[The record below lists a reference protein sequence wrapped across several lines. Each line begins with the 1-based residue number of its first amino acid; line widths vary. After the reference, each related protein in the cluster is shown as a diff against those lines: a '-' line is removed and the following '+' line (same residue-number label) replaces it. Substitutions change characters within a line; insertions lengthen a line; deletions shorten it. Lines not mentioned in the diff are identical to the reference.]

1 MTERDEPEAVEADLD
16 DFDLPISVR
25 AVDPDTGGPGRYLA
39 FNTAFFDVN
48 ELSEEPSSPSDVVGD
63 ESTQIDAADQRVIDH
78 GRSTEVHVGR
88 AGELL
93 SLRKMPVVRDGSVVA
108 ILTVSTDVTAMATAE
123 TERDMLAVAAHA
135 TDDRLYLYRI
145 EDGRAELVF
154 ANRAGNAF
162 LERIAGASDPL
173 TARARRRLDES
184 LAEVV
189 GGGERQESTIELDDE
204 ISLVRDEPLGLP
216 FGGVSGVVRTISDL
230 TPALRADW
238 TGQLLEMA
246 TLHDTAEAI
255 DRAFTIGCE
264 LLDLPIAVLAELVDD
279 ELVIHGQRTAE
290 RLPRS
295 LPAHADFV
303 AVTRSGRVQ
312 IARDLTRADD
322 TGPIINRLGLKTVAS
337 IPIEVDDEPW
347 GLLAFG
353 GSEPRRT
360 RFPERTIPL
369 LAALG
374 GTLSNMLERDAA
386 RDRLV
391 PVELLQR
398 SNRELEEYAY
408 AAAHDLRSPLRG
420 MSSFAQLLKAQVRTD
435 PDDRERLDRYADRI
449 IAGAERMEALLSSM
463 LDHARVTSGESGPV
477 RDATPL
483 GDLVDAVT
491 ASLDEALRAS
501 EARVIAG
508 DLPAVTLDSGQMER
522 IVHNLIDN
530 AIKYRHPDRA
540 PEVRIDSV
548 MDAESDELV
557 LTVTDNGP
565 GIPPE
570 SRDLVFGLFKRLT
583 TDGDGTGVGLA
594 MVRRIVEEHGGRVGV
609 DDGPEGGARFVIRL
623 PARYVAPSTPTP
635 STGS

>member
-1 MTERDEPEAVEADLD
+1 MTERDEAGAVEAGLD

-25 AVDPDTGGPGRYLA
+25 AVDPVTGGPGRYLT
-39 FNTAFFDVN
+39 FNSAFFEVN

-63 ESTQIDAADQRVIDH
+63 ESSHIDAADQRVIDH
-78 GRSTEVHVGR
+78 GRSTEVQVGR

-93 SLRKMPVVRDGSVVA
+93 SLRKMPVVRNGSVVA

-145 EDGRAELVF
+145 QDGQAELVF

-184 LAEVV
+184 LGEVV

-216 FGGVSGVVRTISDL
+216 LGGVSGVVRTISDL

-264 LLDLPIAVLAELVDD
+264 LLDLPVAVLAELVDD

-353 GSEPRRT
+353 GAEPRRT

-435 PDDRERLDRYADRI
+435 PDDRDRLDRYADRI

-463 LDHARVTSGESGPV
+463 LDHARVTSGESGPA

-483 GDLVDAVT
+483 GDLVDAVA

-501 EARVIAG
+501 EGRVITG
-508 DLPAVTLDSGQMER
+508 DLPAVTVDGGQMER
-522 IVHNLIDN
+522 IVHNLVDN

-540 PEVRIDSV
+540 PEIRVDSV
-548 MDAESDELV
+548 IDAERDELV

-570 SRDLVFGLFKRLT
+570 SRDQVFGLFKRLT

-594 MVRRIVEEHGGRVGV
+594 MVRRIVEEHGGRVGI

-623 PARYVAPSTPTP
+623 PARYVAASTP